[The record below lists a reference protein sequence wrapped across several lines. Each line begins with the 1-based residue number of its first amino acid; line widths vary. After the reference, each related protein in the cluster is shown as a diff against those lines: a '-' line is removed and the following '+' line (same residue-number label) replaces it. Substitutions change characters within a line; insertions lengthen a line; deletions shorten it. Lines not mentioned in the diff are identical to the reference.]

1 MHTILIRGGRI
12 IDPSQNLDQVGNLY
26 IRDKRIVGMDGT
38 ASLANEVI
46 DATGLIVCPGFVD
59 LHVALSEPGF
69 EEDETTASGTAAA
82 VAGGFT
88 SVACLPDTD
97 PVVDNRA
104 AAEFIMRQAERIGR
118 CNVFPLGAVTK
129 DNKGEELAEIGQ
141 LVEGGAVAFTDAKR
155 PIANAEIMRRA
166 LEYTRMFHRPI
177 LNHPQVPE
185 LVNGGVMHEGF
196 NSTLLGLKGM
206 PAAAQD
212 IMVGRDIALA
222 EMTEGRVHLMC
233 ISTEGSVE
241 QIRRAKARGVNVTAE
256 VAIHHLALT
265 DEAMRSFDPN
275 CKIDPPF
282 RSQEHIDALIA
293 GLKDG
298 TIDVI
303 CSDHQP
309 IAEEKKNCEIDLA
322 PFGIIGLETLLP
334 LCVKTLIEPGH
345 LTWLE
350 LLSKLTVNPSRILG
364 LEKGTLKPGADADI
378 TLIDPSANWT
388 FDPKRFRSA
397 SRNTPFGG
405 WEVTGRAKMVLVAG
419 DIRFHSNDESQN
431 SSDMSRMKGNTR

>member
-1 MHTILIRGGRI
+1 MRTTLIRGGRI
-12 IDPSQNLDQVGNLY
+12 IDPSQNLDQVGNLF
-26 IRDKRIVGMDGT
+26 IRDRRIVGMEGT

-129 DNKGEELAEIGQ
+129 NNKGEELAEIGQ

-155 PIANAEIMRRA
+155 PIANSEVMRRA

-185 LVNGGVMHEGF
+185 LINGGVMHEGF

-222 EMTEGRVHLMC
+222 EMTGGRVHLMC
-233 ISTEGSVE
+233 ISTRNSVE
-241 QIRRAKARGVNVTAE
+241 QIRRAKSRGVNVTAE
-256 VAIHHLALT
+256 VAVHHLALT

-275 CKIDPPF
+275 CKVDPPF
-282 RSQEHIDALIA
+282 RSQEHIDALIE

-298 TIDVI
+298 TIDAI

-309 IAEEKKNCEIDLA
+309 IAEEKKNCEIDLS

-334 LCVKTLIEPGH
+334 LCVRTLIEPGH
-345 LTWLE
+345 LTWPE
-350 LLSKLTVNPSRILG
+350 LVAKLTVHPSRILG
-364 LEKGTLKPGADADI
+364 LEKGTLKAGADADI
-378 TLIDPSANWT
+378 TLVDPSAKWT
-388 FDPKRFRSA
+388 FDPRQFRSA

-405 WEVTGRAKMVLVAG
+405 WEVTGRAKTVIVAG
-419 DIRFHSNDESQN
+419 DVRYRSGE
-431 SSDMSRMKGNTR
+431 

>member
-1 MHTILIRGGRI
+1 MRTTLIRGGRI
-12 IDPSQNLDQVGNLY
+12 IDPSQNLDRVGNLF
-26 IRDKRIVGMDGT
+26 IRDKRIVGLDGT
-38 ASLANEVI
+38 STLANEVI

-129 DNKGEELAEIGQ
+129 ENKGEELAEIGQ

-155 PIANAEIMRRA
+155 PIASAEIMRRA

-177 LNHPQVPE
+177 FNHPQVPE
-185 LVNGGVMHEGF
+185 LVKGGVMHEGF
-196 NSTLLGLKGM
+196 YSTLLGLRGM

-222 EMTEGRVHLMC
+222 EMTGGHVHLMC
-233 ISTEGSVE
+233 ISTKDSVD
-241 QIRRAKARGVNVTAE
+241 QIRRAKARGVKITAE
-256 VAIHHLALT
+256 VAIHNLALT
-265 DEAMRSFDPN
+265 DESMRSFDPN

-282 RSQEHIDALIA
+282 RSQDHIEALIA

-298 TIDVI
+298 AIDAI

-309 IAEEKKNCEIDLA
+309 IAEEKKNCEIDLS
-322 PFGIIGLETLLP
+322 PHGIIGLETLLP
-334 LCVKTLIEPGH
+334 LCVRTLIEPGH
-345 LTWLE
+345 LTWPE
-350 LLSKLTVNPSRILG
+350 LIARLTIHPANILG
-364 LEKGTLKPGADADI
+364 LEKGTLKPGVDADI
-378 TLIDPSANWT
+378 TLIDPAAKWT
-388 FDPKRFRSA
+388 IEPHKFRSA

-405 WEVTGRAKMVLVAG
+405 WEVTGRAKIVLVSG
-419 DIRFHSNDESQN
+419 DIRYRADE
-431 SSDMSRMKGNTR
+431 